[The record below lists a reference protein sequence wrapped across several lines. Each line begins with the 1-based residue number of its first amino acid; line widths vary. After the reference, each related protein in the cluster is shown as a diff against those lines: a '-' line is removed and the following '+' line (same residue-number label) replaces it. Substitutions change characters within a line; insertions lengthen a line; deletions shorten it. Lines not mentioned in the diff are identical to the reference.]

1 MMQQN
6 ALMTLLEHGDE
17 FVDELMMNFDENVAV
32 GEDER

>member
-6 ALMTLLEHGDE
+6 ALMTLLEPEDE
-17 FVDELMMNFDENVAV
+17 LVDELMMNFDENVIV